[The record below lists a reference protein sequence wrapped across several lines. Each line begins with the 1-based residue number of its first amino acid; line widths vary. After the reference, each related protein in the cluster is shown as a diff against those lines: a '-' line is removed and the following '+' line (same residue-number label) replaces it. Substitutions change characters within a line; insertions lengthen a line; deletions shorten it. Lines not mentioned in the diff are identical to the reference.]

1 MSHGKNGCIFSRAT
15 MKYYDQKNT
24 SKETIILDVLK
35 NPQTRMFKKTCH
47 TCVYILLL
55 YYIYIVYMIKIY
67 YISFILY
74 YIILYHMLLHYSIL
88 YYITLYHI
96 IIYYIILLYIIYI
109 IYIYY
114 VYDIYIYVY
123 IDSLFIVDDKEI
135 PVRNAWPGEAPLSIC
150 PKGSRLAMA
159 MRSPLHPGTKIT
171 TWVCLKIV
179 YP

>member
-1 MSHGKNGCIFSRAT
+1 MCLRTPKQEC
-15 MKYYDQKNT
+15 
-24 SKETIILDVLK
+24 LK
-35 NPQTRMFKKTCH
+35 KH
-47 TCVYILLL
+47 AIHV
-55 YYIYIVYMIKIY
+55 YIYIII
-67 YISFILY
+67 ILY
-74 YIILYHMLLHYSIL
+74 LYCIYDKNILYFIYIILYYTISYVVTLQYIILYHIIL
-88 YYITLYHI
+88 YYYILYHITLY
-96 IIYYIILLYIIYI
+96 
-109 IYIYY
+109 YIYH
-114 VYDIYIYVY
+114 IHILCIWYIYVY

>member
-1 MSHGKNGCIFSRAT
+1 
-15 MKYYDQKNT
+15 
-24 SKETIILDVLK
+24 
-35 NPQTRMFKKTCH
+35 
-47 TCVYILLL
+47 
-55 YYIYIVYMIKIY
+55 MIKIY

-114 VYDIYIYVY
+114 VYDIYIYIYIYVY